1 MILVVDDDK
10 NIRLSLKL
18 ILERNGYEV
27 ALAEGPKEAILVV
40 RNTPAVELVLM
51 DMNYSMS
58 TDGEEGLTL
67 LKQVKVFR
75 ADVPVILMT
84 AWGTIDLAV
93 QGMRAGA
100 FDFIT
105 KPWDNG
111 VLLERI
117 ETAIK
122 VASPNSPNSPN
133 SPTPCPSPEGRGAF
147 AAKPPL
153 RGEVGGGSSLG
164 GRRGGLP
171 PVGGVGGEAFSRILA
186 TVARVA
192 PTNAPVLI
200 TGESGT
206 GKELI
211 AEAIHRQSRRA
222 NGPFIKVNLGGISTS
237 LFESEMF
244 GHKKGSFTDAKAD
257 RMGRFEMAEGG
268 TIFLD
273 EIGELSL
280 ASQVKLLRVL
290 QDHTYE
296 VLGDSR
302 TRRTDVRVVC
312 ATNADLRAMVAEHTF
327 REDLFY
333 RINIISLHLPP
344 LRERREDIPLLTD
357 YFLRQACQANNLPL
371 VTATDEAIS
380 YLQSLPFPGNIREL
394 KNLVE
399 RALLMKGTDRAQG
412 RPTLQG
418 SLGGGSEWMLTA
430 ADFRSSYSS
439 VPNLS
444 ACQVPPSAPD
454 SPTPCPSPEGRGAF
468 AAKPPLRG
476 EVGGG
481 PPSGAVGGA
490 SLSSLERSAIAASIA
505 KHHGNLSL
513 VAKELGISRG
523 ALYRKIEKH
532 GL

>member
-18 ILERNGYEV
+18 VLERNEYEV
-27 ALAEGPKEAILVV
+27 ALAENPKEAIQVI
-40 RNTPAVELVLM
+40 RTFPAVNLVLM
-51 DMNYSMS
+51 DMNYSLS

-67 LKQVKVFR
+67 LRQIKVFR
-75 ADVPVILMT
+75 PDVPCILMT

-93 QGMRAGA
+93 QGMKAGA

-111 VLLERI
+111 VLLDRI
-117 ETAIK
+117 ETALKLNAVTRHQADEGRETPVLGKTMKGKERYGIIG
-122 VASPNSPNSPN
+122 NSP
-133 SPTPCPSPEGRGAF
+133 
-147 AAKPPL
+147 
-153 RGEVGGGSSLG
+153 
-164 GRRGGLP
+164 
-171 PVGGVGGEAFSRILA
+171 ILLNVLE

-222 NGPFIKVNLGGISTS
+222 SGPFVKVNLGGISTS

-244 GHKKGSFTDAKAD
+244 GHKKGAFTDASAD
-257 RMGRFEMAEGG
+257 RIGRFELAKGG

-290 QDHTYE
+290 QDQTYE

-302 TRRTDVRVVC
+302 TRTADVRVVC
-312 ATNADLRAMVAEHTF
+312 ATNADLKTMVEEHTF

-333 RINIISLHLPP
+333 RINLINLHLPP
-344 LRERREDIPLLTD
+344 LRERREDIPLLVGH
-357 YFLRQACQANNLPL
+357 FLREACAHNGIMPTT
-371 VTATDEAIS
+371 VSPEAIS
-380 YLQSLPFPGNIREL
+380 FLQTLPFTGNIREL
-394 KNLVE
+394 KNIVE
-399 RALLMKGTDRAQG
+399 RALLMK
-412 RPTLQG
+412 
-418 SLGGGSEWMLTA
+418 SLEKSVLDVE
-430 ADFRSSYSS
+430 DFQSLANSSS
-439 VPNLS
+439 
-444 ACQVPPSAPD
+444 
-454 SPTPCPSPEGRGAF
+454 GALH
-468 AAKPPLRG
+468 KG
-476 EVGGG
+476 EQGG
-481 PPSGAVGGA
+481 PSSDFSAGADGI
-490 SLSSLERSAIAASIA
+490 SLSSLERNAIAACIA
-505 KHHGNLSL
+505 KHNGNLSL

>member
-18 ILERNGYEV
+18 ILERNEYEV
-27 ALAEGPKEAILVV
+27 ALAEGPKEAMQIV

-51 DMNYSMS
+51 DMNYTRA

-67 LKQVKVFR
+67 LRQVKVFR
-75 ADVPVILMT
+75 PEVPCILMT
-84 AWGTIDLAV
+84 AWGSIDLAV

-100 FDFIT
+100 FDFVT

-111 VLLERI
+111 VLLDRI
-117 ETAIK
+117 ETAR
-122 VASPNSPNSPN
+122 SL
-133 SPTPCPSPEGRGAF
+133 TPGPSPKGEGSLYLQGQKTTNGQAQNVTT
-147 AAKPPL
+147 PL
-153 RGEVGGGSSLG
+153 SPWR
-164 GRRGGLP
+164 
-171 PVGGVGGEAFSRILA
+171 GVGGEALSGILA

-211 AEAIHRQSRRA
+211 AEAIHRQSQRA
-222 NGPFIKVNLGGISTS
+222 NGPFVKVNLGGISTS

-257 RMGRFEMAEGG
+257 RIGRFEMAKGG

-290 QDHTYE
+290 QDQTYE
-296 VLGDSR
+296 VLGDSQ

-312 ATNADLRAMVAEHTF
+312 ATNADLRAMVEEKTF

-333 RINIISLHLPP
+333 RINIINLHLPP
-344 LRERREDIPLLTD
+344 LRDRREDIPLLVD
-357 YFLRQACQANNLPL
+357 HFLRMACEANGLPP
-371 VTATDEAIS
+371 VSVSTEAID
-380 YLQSLPFPGNIREL
+380 YLQTLPFPGNIREL

-399 RALLMKGTDRAQG
+399 RTLLMKPHPQPLSKG
-412 RPTLQG
+412 RG
-418 SLGGGSEWMLTA
+418 EWSLTA
-430 ADFRSSYSS
+430 TDFQNSYSS
-439 VPNLS
+439 VPKLS
-444 ACQVPPSAPD
+444 TPL
-454 SPTPCPSPEGRGAF
+454 SPWRGVG
-468 AAKPPLRG
+468 G
-476 EVGGG
+476 EVGGAG
-481 PPSGAVGGA
+481 DG
-490 SLSSLERSAIAASIA
+490 SLSSMERNAIAACIA
-505 KHHGNLSL
+505 KHNGNLSL

>member
-1 MILVVDDDK
+1 MILVVDDDR

-27 ALAEGPKEAILVV
+27 ALAEGPKEAMQIV

-51 DMNYSMS
+51 DLNYTRA

-75 ADVPVILMT
+75 LDVPCILMT
-84 AWGTIDLAV
+84 AWGSIDLAV

-111 VLLERI
+111 VLMDRI

-122 VASPNSPNSPN
+122 INNVTSATQPVPSSPI
-133 SPTPCPSPEGRGAF
+133 
-147 AAKPPL
+147 
-153 RGEVGGGSSLG
+153 VGTSLSG
-164 GRRGGLP
+164 
-171 PVGGVGGEAFSRILA
+171 ILA

-211 AEAIHRQSRRA
+211 AEAIHRQSKRA
-222 NGPFIKVNLGGISTS
+222 NGPFVKVNLGGISTS

-257 RMGRFEMAEGG
+257 RIGRFEMAKGG

-273 EIGELSL
+273 EMGELSL

-290 QDHTYE
+290 QDQTYE
-296 VLGDSR
+296 VLGDSE

-312 ATNADLRAMVAEHTF
+312 ATNADLSAMVEEKTF
-327 REDLFY
+327 REDLYY
-333 RINIISLHLPP
+333 RINIIHLHLPP
-344 LRERREDIPLLTD
+344 LRDRREDIPLLVD
-357 YFLRQACQANNLPL
+357 YFLREACTANNIPL
-371 VTATDEAIS
+371 VKASTEAIG
-380 YLQSLPFPGNIREL
+380 YLQTLSFPGNIREL

-399 RALLMKGTDRAQG
+399 RALLMKDPDATQ
-412 RPTLQG
+412 
-418 SLGGGSEWMLTA
+418 LTA
-430 ADFRSSYSS
+430 ADFQ
-439 VPNLS
+439 NI
-444 ACQVPPSAPD
+444 APQ
-454 SPTPCPSPEGRGAF
+454 SGCPSVLPT
-468 AAKPPLRG
+468 
-476 EVGGG
+476 GGTTLD
-481 PPSGAVGGA
+481 A
-490 SLSSLERSAIAASIA
+490 LEKGAIAACIA
-505 KHHGNLSL
+505 KHGGNLSL
-513 VAKELGISRG
+513 TAKELGISRG
-523 ALYRKIEKH
+523 ALYRKIEKY

>member
-10 NIRLSLKL
+10 SIRLSLKL
-18 ILERNGYEV
+18 ILERNEFEV
-27 ALAEGPKEAILVV
+27 VLAEEPHAAIQVI
-40 RNTPAVELVLM
+40 RDNPAVELVLM
-51 DMNYSMS
+51 DMNYNTYRTSS
-58 TDGEEGLTL
+58 NDGEEGLTL
-67 LKQVKVFR
+67 LKQIKVFR
-75 ADVPVILMT
+75 PDVPCILMT

-93 QGMRAGA
+93 RGMRAGA

-117 ETAIK
+117 QTARTLK
-122 VASPNSPNSPN
+122 
-133 SPTPCPSPEGRGAF
+133 GRVSSSDDKKGD
-147 AAKPPL
+147 
-153 RGEVGGGSSLG
+153 GSGTIIGSSLAG
-164 GRRGGLP
+164 
-171 PVGGVGGEAFSRILA
+171 ILS
-186 TVARVA
+186 TISRVA

-211 AEAIHRQSRRA
+211 AEAIHRQSKRA
-222 NGPFIKVNLGGISTS
+222 NGPFVKVNLGGISST

-244 GHKKGSFTDAKAD
+244 GHKKGSFTDAKTD
-257 RMGRFEMAEGG
+257 RIGRFELAKGG

-290 QDHTYE
+290 QDQTYE
-296 VLGDSR
+296 VLGDSH

-312 ATNADLRAMVAEHTF
+312 ATNADLQAMVKEHTF

-333 RINIISLHLPP
+333 RINLINLRLPP
-344 LRERREDIPLLTD
+344 LRERREDIPLLVEH
-357 YFLRQACQANNLPL
+357 FLHEACLANNVPV
-371 VTATDEAIS
+371 VTASYEAIA
-380 YLQSLPFPGNIREL
+380 YLQTLPFPGNIREL

-399 RALLMKGTDRAQG
+399 RALLMHDPKNEK
-412 RPTLQG
+412 L
-418 SLGGGSEWMLTA
+418 SA
-430 ADFRSSYSS
+430 ADFAAPSHPAA
-439 VPNLS
+439 V
-444 ACQVPPSAPD
+444 PSA
-454 SPTPCPSPEGRGAF
+454 SPKGP
-468 AAKPPLRG
+468 AATLDD
-476 EVGGG
+476 
-481 PPSGAVGGA
+481 
-490 SLSSLERSAIAASIA
+490 LERTAIAACIQ
-505 KHHGNLSL
+505 KHSGNLSL

>member
-18 ILERNGYEV
+18 ILEHNEYEV
-27 ALAEGPKEAILVV
+27 VLAEGPKEAMQIV
-40 RNTPAVELVLM
+40 RNTPTIELVLM
-51 DMNYSMS
+51 DLNYTRA

-75 ADVPVILMT
+75 PELPCILMT
-84 AWGTIDLAV
+84 AWGSIDLAV

-111 VLLERI
+111 VLLDRI
-117 ETAIK
+117 ETARSLTPDP
-122 VASPNSPNSPN
+122 SPRGEGSKYLQGQKTTDGRAHDV
-133 SPTPCPSPEGRGAF
+133 PTPLAPWR
-147 AAKPPL
+147 
-153 RGEVGGGSSLG
+153 
-164 GRRGGLP
+164 
-171 PVGGVGGEAFSRILA
+171 GVGGEAISGILA
-186 TVARVA
+186 TVARIA

-211 AEAIHRQSRRA
+211 AEAIHRQSQRA
-222 NGPFIKVNLGGISTS
+222 NGPFVKVNLGGISTS

-257 RMGRFEMAEGG
+257 RIGRFEMAKGG

-290 QDHTYE
+290 QDQTYE
-296 VLGDSR
+296 VLGDSQ

-312 ATNADLRAMVAEHTF
+312 ATNADLRAMVEEKTF

-344 LRERREDIPLLTD
+344 LRDRREDIPLLVNH
-357 YFLRQACQANNLPL
+357 FLRLACEANNLPH
-371 VTATDEAIS
+371 VSVSTEAIG
-380 YLQSLPFPGNIREL
+380 YLQTLPFPGNIREL

-399 RALLMKGTDRAQG
+399 RALLMKE
-412 RPTLQG
+412 
-418 SLGGGSEWMLTA
+418 SLT
-430 ADFRSSYSS
+430 
-439 VPNLS
+439 
-444 ACQVPPSAPD
+444 PD
-454 SPTPCPSPEGRGAF
+454 PSPKERGVVTLGRQDFECFSTDSLSTPLSVWRGAG
-468 AAKPPLRG
+468 G
-476 EVGGG
+476 E
-481 PPSGAVGGA
+481 A
-490 SLSSLERSAIAASIA
+490 SLASMERNAIAACIA
-505 KHHGNLSL
+505 KHNGNLSL